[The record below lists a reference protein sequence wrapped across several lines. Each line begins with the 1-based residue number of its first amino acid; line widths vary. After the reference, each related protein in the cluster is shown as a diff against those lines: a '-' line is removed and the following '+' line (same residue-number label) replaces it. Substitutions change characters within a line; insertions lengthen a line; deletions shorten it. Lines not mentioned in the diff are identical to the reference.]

1 MNITKLKLDSEVSG
15 RAIGKCIFK
24 KPLNKA
30 GNDLILKFKEYD
42 LVYFLAKFDH
52 DVTCFLGNFNSILA
66 DIKITLSGNVQEL
79 KFTRSKLSKDDFSSA
94 KDVGKLVQLG
104 LDLYKESR
112 FFYDMNTHKL
122 GKKIYKAWIEN
133 SVNRSMADEI
143 LVRRDENGRVIGFV
157 TVAIDGSFAEPVLV
171 KIDESFTRKG
181 YGRILMNKFFTFI
194 SDRDP
199 DIKVRI
205 HTQLRNLA
213 AILFYQS
220 FGLKVSDYDFVY
232 HVYPN
237 GFMRL

>member
-1 MNITKLKLDSEVSG
+1 MNITKLKFDSEVSG
-15 RAIGKCIFK
+15 RTVGKCIFN

-30 GNDLILKFKEYD
+30 GNNLILKFKEYD
-42 LVYFLAKFDH
+42 LIYLLAKFEH
-52 DVTCFLGNFNSILA
+52 DVTRFLGNFNSILA
-66 DIKITLSGNVQEL
+66 DIKVTLSGNVQEL
-79 KFTRSKLSKDDFSSA
+79 NFTYSKLRKKDFSSA
-94 KDVGKLVQLG
+94 KDTDRLIQLG
-104 LDLYKESR
+104 LELYKESR
-112 FFYDMNTHKL
+112 FFFDMNTHNL
-122 GKKIYKAWIEN
+122 GKKIYQAWIEN
-133 SVNRSMADEI
+133 SINGSMADEI
-143 LVRRDENGRVIGFV
+143 LVHRDEIGKVIGFV
-157 TVAIDGSFAEPVLV
+157 TVGVDGSIAEPVLV

-205 HTQLRNLA
+205 HTQLRNLV

-237 GFMRL
+237 GFMKL